1 MPDHSGNR
9 KITTYRNYSWLNIGT
24 ILFGAIFLYMLISL
38 VVYLTASHVT
48 SYEVTAGSISGNYR
62 YTALAVKNEEIIQ
75 ADYSGYVTWYA
86 REGARAGSGMTVLTI
101 DEYEASPADTASA
114 GAVLSDVDFKDI
126 RTSASSFSLHFS
138 DSTFQD
144 VYDFKA
150 DLESYLLQL
159 STTQDDPTGSLRTSM
174 NAPSS
179 GFVVYKTDGME
190 GLTDADINSGLF
202 NRNNYESV
210 NLRLNNK
217 VKAGDDIYKLIS
229 GEDWT
234 LYFPIT
240 SALAT
245 QLHDRETIRF
255 RFLKDDTTFSAAF
268 SVLENDGEYFG
279 KISLRN
285 SLVRYVTDRYLEIEL
300 LMDRRTGLKIPASA
314 IAERYFYKIPA
325 EYVIENS
332 DSKKEITLLRER
344 FLSDGSSSAD
354 YITATVY
361 DSSSDGYLVS
371 TGLFSPG
378 DYVRMTDTSK
388 KHQIVE
394 DDLVTI
400 QGVYNINR
408 GYAIFRQVTV
418 IDENEEF
425 CIVEPN
431 NPYGLAAHDYIA
443 LDADTVDA
451 DDIV

>member
-1 MPDHSGNR
+1 MPNRTGNG
-9 KITTYRNYSWLNIGT
+9 KITSYRNYSWLNIGT
-24 ILFGAIFLYMLISL
+24 IMFGAIFLYMVISL
-38 VVYLTASHVT
+38 VVYLTARHVT

-62 YTALAVKNEEIIQ
+62 YTALALKNEEIIK

-101 DEYEASPADTASA
+101 DEYQSSPSDALTEINLTDADYR
-114 GAVLSDVDFKDI
+114 DI
-126 RTSASSFSLHFS
+126 RTAASSFALHYS
-138 DSTFQD
+138 GSTFQD

-190 GLTDADINSGLF
+190 GLTDDDISSALF

-210 NLRLNNK
+210 NLRLNNQ

-229 GEDWT
+229 GEDWS
-234 LYFPIT
+234 LYIPLT

-268 SVLENDGEYFG
+268 SVLENNGEYFG

-314 IAERYFYKIPA
+314 IVERVFYKIPQ

-332 DSKKEITLLRER
+332 DSRKEITILRER
-344 FLSDGSSSAD
+344 FSDDGSSNVD
-354 YITATVY
+354 YVTATVY
-361 DSSSDGYLVS
+361 DSLSDGYLVATS
-371 TGLFSPG
+371 LFSPG
-378 DYVRMTDTSK
+378 DYVRMTDTNK

-418 IDENEEF
+418 VDENEEF
-425 CIVEPN
+425 CIIEPD

-451 DDIV
+451 DEIV